1 MLLTAIINQSLNMAP
16 IRTIDTTTEDIA
28 LFEARKQCK
37 SIKDSMEIY
46 ENRQLHETIPENRPF
61 LVRLNGNSFTR
72 MNIYVN
78 SDRTKQ
84 EINKS
89 YSLAIINTARCLLND
104 IMFKPRLAYVVD
116 DEIVLLFHKA
126 DIFNR
131 STQKYLT
138 LLSSKATSYFRNCFA
153 NYMPTQKIQKY
164 EPEIISNMKA
174 CVPVFEGRI
183 VYFPEDKSYEIV
195 NYIIWRSTQRNALQE
210 YTRTII
216 GKSKIMKKDN
226 SKLTEFVEDYVNENV
241 DKILPDYT
249 KFGVF
254 MKRTLYSACY
264 VTSESINEDKIEDNN
279 VTYPIDCIWSMKFKY
294 SDEILEEMLAKYY
307 DQEKWNNISKNSSTT
322 IWKNYCVDTFD
333 SDTHSSGET
342 TYSEDEDFEN
352 HLVTNGNISK
362 YNSNSNKEKISN
374 IYYYIPGLTLSM
386 LFIHCFQL
394 LGKTPFVRQIYYLTM
409 LGFLHSIVINKISS
423 KSNCFSSAIQYFWT
437 FMFIGVNIP
446 SVFKSMVSSDNITL
460 VHLLAV
466 VYGFYITIFMG
477 IYMFEYANN
486 KKAIENKCFIIYKK
500 HRIETDYE
508 SSDEEQTVSTSLSS
522 SQDNERLDSS
532 VSSKTETSVPSSKKD
547 D

>member
-1 MLLTAIINQSLNMAP
+1 MLLTEIINQSLNM
-16 IRTIDTTTEDIA
+16 RTIDTTTEDIA
-28 LFEARKQCK
+28 LFEARKKCK

-61 LVRLNGNSFTR
+61 IVRLNGNSFTR

-78 SDRTKQ
+78 SDRSKQ

-104 IMFKPRLAYVVD
+104 IMFKPRMVYVVD
-116 DEIVLLFHKA
+116 DEIILLFHKA
-126 DIFNR
+126 DIFKR

-153 NYMPTQKIQKY
+153 NYMPTENIQNY
-164 EPEIISNMKA
+164 EPEIISKMKA

-195 NYIIWRSTQRNALQE
+195 NYLIWRSTQRNSLQE

-216 GKSKIMKKDN
+216 GKSQILKKNND
-226 SKLTEFVEDYVNENV
+226 KLTAFVEDYVNENV

-264 VTSESINEDKIEDNN
+264 VTSESIEKDKIEDDN
-279 VTYPIDCIWSMKFKY
+279 VTYPIDCLWSMKFKY
-294 SDEILEEMLAKYY
+294 SNEILEEMLAKYY
-307 DQEKWNNISKNSSTT
+307 DQDKWNSISKNSTTT
-322 IWKNYCVDTFD
+322 IWKNYCIDTFD
-333 SDTHSSGET
+333 CDTHSSGET
-342 TYSEDEDFEN
+342 TYSEDEDFKN
-352 HLVTNGNISK
+352 HLVTNGDISK
-362 YNSNSNKEKISN
+362 YDSNQNKEKIN
-374 IYYYIPGLTLSM
+374 ILYTCIPGMTIAM

-394 LGKTPFVRQIYYLTM
+394 LNKTPLARQIYDLTL
-409 LGFLHSIVINKISS
+409 LGFLHSTIVKQITNKSG
-423 KSNCFSSAIQYFWT
+423 YFTIVVQLFWA
-437 FMFIGVNIP
+437 FLLICVNIP
-446 SVFKSMVSSDNITL
+446 SLFKSMLSSDNATL
-460 VHLLAV
+460 VSLLTV
-466 VYGFYITIFMG
+466 VYGFYITVFLG
-477 IYMFEYANN
+477 IYMFEHAIN
-486 KKAIENKCFIIYKK
+486 KKANENKCVIIYKK

-508 SSDEEQTVSTSLSS
+508 SSDDEQTVSGSLSS
-522 SQDNERLDSS
+522 SQNKERLDSS
-532 VSSKTETSVPSSKKD
+532 VSSVSSKSETSVPSSKKD